1 MTRGSEFSA
10 KIRHPF
16 GSPKRRTMTFA
27 HPSPY
32 ARAVH
37 EFSLKIRSLPEG
49 AS

>member
-10 KIRHPF
+10 KIRNPL
-16 GSPKRRTMTFA
+16 GSPKRRTMTFTCS
-27 HPSPY
+27 SPC

-37 EFSLKIRSLPEG
+37 EFSFKIRSLPEG